1 MYPQGPSLTGLSR
14 ATGVEHAKSE
24 VGMGPGVER
33 GKARLEEAPR
43 RRLMGRSRDGKC
55 QFLKNV
61 MGLILH
67 AAYKCK

>member
-14 ATGVEHAKSE
+14 ATGVEDAKSE

-43 RRLMGRSRDGKC
+43 RRLMGRSRDVN
-55 QFLKNV
+55 FLKNNV

>member
-1 MYPQGPSLTGLSR
+1 MYPQGPSLIGLSR

-43 RRLMGRSRDGKC
+43 RRLMGRSRDVN
-55 QFLKNV
+55 FLKNNV

>member
-14 ATGVEHAKSE
+14 ATGVEDAKSE

-43 RRLMGRSRDGKC
+43 RRLKGRSRDGIVN
-55 QFLKNV
+55 F
-61 MGLILH
+61 
-67 AAYKCK
+67 